1 MQKMP
6 RFWEYKKASVH
17 LSVLAENAELL
28 PADADELEILLDP
41 KLLQIEQFALKT
53 EKNISEAEQLV
64 WHINSLLPQPIEN
77 YFYAYQIYL
86 RDAENLQGLFC
97 TLPKADLAFLTA
109 RQKQAVKIYSAD
121 KQFLLYENKAAFWQI
136 EPYLRRLY
144 KYGKILLLGAAVLG
158 LLAAPLLL
166 RLQNILAAQNLSLN
180 NERQNLAAQIKARKN
195 YERSLAALQKNQT
208 LNQKLGGYFY
218 AFSLAIPERVYF
230 TELNYATPELRI
242 DGFCPADKE
251 LKALQK
257 ALKTDSSL
265 KPELASLNKNEMV
278 NFSLRANLQK
288 FLDKELK
295 SAARK

>member
-1 MQKMP
+1 MQK
-6 RFWEYKKASVH
+6 FWEYKKASVN
-17 LSVLAENAELL
+17 LAVLAENAEIL

-41 KLLQIEQFALKT
+41 QLLQIEQFTLKT
-53 EKNISEAEQLV
+53 EKNISEAEQLA

-97 TLPKADLAFLTA
+97 VLPKADLTPLTA

-121 KQFLLYENKAAFWQI
+121 RQFLLYENRAAFWQI
-136 EPYLRRLY
+136 TPYLRRLY
-144 KYGKILLLGAAVLG
+144 NYGKILLLGAAVLC
-158 LLAAPLLL
+158 LLAAPLLFW
-166 RLQNILAAQNLSLN
+166 LQNILAAQNISLN
-180 NERQNLAAQIKARKN
+180 NERQNLAAQIKTRKN
-195 YERSLAALQKNQT
+195 YERRLTALQKNQA

-218 AFSLAIPERVYF
+218 AFSIALPEQVYF
-230 TELNYATPELRI
+230 TELSYSAQELRLA
-242 DGFCPADKE
+242 GFCPADKD

-265 KPELASLNKNEMV
+265 KPELASLSKSAV
-278 NFSLRANLQK
+278 INFSLRADLKK
-288 FLDKELK
+288 FLAKELK

>member
-1 MQKMP
+1 MP
-6 RFWEYKKASVH
+6 KFWEYKKASVN

-41 KLLQIEQFALKT
+41 KLLQIEQFALKI
-53 EKNISEAEQLV
+53 EKNISESEQLV

-97 TLPKADLAFLTA
+97 VLPKTNLAFLTA

-121 KQFLLYENKAAFWQI
+121 RQFLLYENKAIFWQI
-136 EPYLRRLY
+136 TPYLQRLY
-144 KYGKILLLGAAVLG
+144 SRGKIWLLGAVVFC
-158 LLAAPLLL
+158 LLSAPLLL
-166 RLQNILAAQNLSLN
+166 WLQNILAAQNMILN
-180 NERQNLAAQIKARKN
+180 KERQNLAAQIKARRN
-195 YERSLAALQKNQT
+195 YERSLAALQKNKA

-218 AFSLAIPERVYF
+218 AFSLALPEQVYF
-230 TELNYATPELRI
+230 TELNYSAQELRL
-242 DGFCPADKE
+242 DGFCPADKD

-257 ALKTDSSL
+257 ALKTDASL
-265 KPELASLNKNEMV
+265 KPELASLSKSAV
-278 NFSLRANLQK
+278 INFSLRADLKK
-288 FLDKELK
+288 FLAKELK